1 MALASHFTIVRFV
14 LILFAGWAALSACD
28 SSSPAEEESPY
39 ATLANITLAV
49 STVNTTSGKTSSVPL
64 TDNFTI
70 TFSKAV
76 QSLTA
81 TTSSGGSCSGS
92 VQLSGDNFSNCE
104 AATLTYN
111 SGRTTYTLTPQVPLK
126 TKTNYKILVSTSIKD
141 DFEKA
146 LSSSYTSSAFVTQSL
161 CDNGSCSW
169 SAVSTSNW
177 KNRSYH
183 GSTAWQ
189 SSLWELGGRDDKHV
203 QASSSGSSWTDKTQG
218 AVNPF
223 KRSGLGVATF
233 NNKLWVLGGQNASG
247 QLVSD
252 AWSSSNGTSWSQKT
266 LTCTASGGGSTCW
279 PARYR
284 HAVVSF
290 GGKLWIYGGE
300 SVSGGS
306 VSYLNDVWSSSNGTT
321 WTQQSPTC
329 TDCSSNSTCWSGRS
343 GHAVAVFNNALWLT
357 GGSSSSGATKEV
369 WTSSNG
375 TNWTCKTIAPA
386 WTVRSGHA
394 SIEYEGALW
403 VLGGQNG
410 SSINSLEA
418 WQSTDGSTW
427 TSGVYGRT
435 DGVIVN
441 NASASGLSAETF
453 KCSASSSN
461 NCILLLGSKVWKYGP

>member
-1 MALASHFTIVRFV
+1 MALASHFTFGRLV

-28 SSSPAEEESPY
+28 SSNPAEEESAI
-39 ATLANITLAV
+39 ATLANKQLTVDNI
-49 STVNTTSGKTSSVPL
+49 STISGKSSSVPL

-76 QSLTA
+76 QSITA

-104 AATLTYN
+104 AAALTYN
-111 SGRTTYTLTPQVPLK
+111 SSRTAYTLTPQVPLK
-126 TKTNYKILVSTSIKD
+126 TKTNYKILVTTSVLD

-146 LSSSYTSSAFVTQSL
+146 LSSNYTSSAFVTQSL
-161 CDNGSCSW
+161 CGNGSCSW
-169 SAVSTSNW
+169 STVSTNNW
-177 KNRSYH
+177 SSRTYH

-189 SSLWELGGRDDKHV
+189 STLWALGGRDDTHV
-203 QASSSGSSWTDKTQG
+203 QASTSGSAWTKKTQG
-218 AVNPF
+218 VISPF
-223 KRSGLGVATF
+223 KRSGLGVAVF
-233 NNKLWVLGGQNASG
+233 NSKAWVLGGQNASG
-247 QLVSD
+247 QLVGD
-252 AWSSSNGTSWSQKT
+252 AWSSSNGTSWSPKT

-279 PARYR
+279 SARYR

-290 GGKLWIYGGE
+290 GGKLWIFGGE

-306 VSYLNDVWSSSNGTT
+306 VNYLNDVWSSSNGTT
-321 WTQQSPTC
+321 WTQQSLTC

-343 GHAVAVFNNALWLT
+343 GHAVTVFNNALWLT
-357 GGSSSSGATKEV
+357 GGTSSSGATKEV

-375 TNWTCKTIAPA
+375 VSWACKSINPA
-386 WTVRSGHA
+386 WSARSGHA